1 MIRTYYHGSNAEPAD
16 TLTARRAEDVYG
28 VFDGLFLSLDRDVA
42 ESHGTYIYAV
52 DLDDDE
58 VLFDGEG
65 DHEENYFE
73 IVEMLKNECWRW
85 DELDEDQQERLFD
98 AVAYDEQEDDEL
110 MEILQTEDLGATGWE
125 LQRLRGHLAEVYDC
139 KAVEMEDEHGSSFL
153 TVPGITLTRI
163 A

>member
-1 MIRTYYHGSNAEPAD
+1 
-16 TLTARRAEDVYG
+16 
-28 VFDGLFLSLDRDVA
+28 
-42 ESHGTYIYAV
+42 
-52 DLDDDE
+52 
-58 VLFDGEG
+58 
-65 DHEENYFE
+65 
-73 IVEMLKNECWRW
+73 MLKNECWRW